1 MDFIDLIG
9 FLLLGGG
16 AWLWLDSLKARQLAI
31 SATRAA
37 CNSEDLQL
45 LDETVAIH
53 RLSLRRDGNGV
64 LHLNRIYD
72 FEYSDTGNDRA
83 SGSIV
88 LLGKRV
94 LVINL
99 NLKRTPS
106 LQLLH

>member
-1 MDFIDLIG
+1 MDLLDIIG
-9 FLLLGGG
+9 LLLLGGG
-16 AWLWLDSLKARQLAI
+16 AWLWLDSLSARQLAI
-31 SATRAA
+31 AATRAA
-37 CNSEDLQL
+37 CASEDLQL

-64 LHLNRIYD
+64 LRLHRIYD
-72 FEYSDTGNDRA
+72 FEYSDTGNDRT
-83 SGSIV
+83 SGSVV

-99 NLKRTPS
+99 NLKRTPN

>member
-1 MDFIDLIG
+1 MDLLDIIG
-9 FLLLGGG
+9 LLLLGGG
-16 AWLWLDSLKARQLAI
+16 AWLWLDSLSARQLAI

-37 CNSEDLQL
+37 CESEGLQL

-64 LHLNRIYD
+64 LRLHRIYD
-72 FEYSDTGNDRA
+72 FEYSDTGNDRT
-83 SGSIV
+83 SGSVV

-99 NLKRTPS
+99 NLKQTPN
-106 LQLLH
+106 LQLLN

>member
-1 MDFIDLIG
+1 MLRDE
-9 FLLLGGG
+9 
-16 AWLWLDSLKARQLAI
+16 
-31 SATRAA
+31 RA
-37 CNSEDLQL
+37 EGLQL

-64 LHLNRIYD
+64 LRLSRIYD
-72 FEYSDTGNDRA
+72 FEYSDTGNDRT

-99 NLKRTPS
+99 NLKRTPN

>member
-1 MDFIDLIG
+1 MDFVDLIG

-16 AWLWLDSLKARQLAI
+16 AWFWLDSLSVRQLAI
-31 SATRAA
+31 AATRAA
-37 CNSEDLQL
+37 CDSEGLQL

-53 RLSLRRDGNGV
+53 RLSLRRDGNGA
-64 LHLNRIYD
+64 LRFNRIYD
-72 FEYSDTGNDRA
+72 FEYSDTGNDRS

-99 NLKRTPS
+99 NLKRTPN